1 MPQPIH
7 QLAITNDDWHH
18 VSRRCP
24 GIESEL
30 AKLRMEVICV
40 FPKFRAQLRLAR
52 PELQRFE
59 NCGDH
64 DRWQRARVHVR
75 MRVKT
80 QILKRLLRTG
90 DETAQRS
97 ERFRKRAV
105 HERKPVFNAEV
116 LSSSPTVRTA
126 REHRM
131 RFVNEDARA
140 VSIRHINHLPYIS

>member
-1 MPQPIH
+1 VFGRDTRAETDSILRDSRIVHGRDPKTATPQFVPQSIH

-18 VSRRCP
+18 VSRRRP

-30 AKLRMEVICV
+30 AKLRMEVIRV

-97 ERFRKRAV
+97 ERF
-105 HERKPVFNAEV
+105 
-116 LSSSPTVRTA
+116 
-126 REHRM
+126 
-131 RFVNEDARA
+131 
-140 VSIRHINHLPYIS
+140 